1 MEMYEMPKILGGD
14 FLKAF
19 KQAQERLD
27 AINLSPLNRDKRS
40 ELDLICLHRMVTAKE
55 TEDYIKFAIP
65 MESPDEIIALARTR
79 FANMI
84 IERMKN
90 EIIDALIA
98 RGYINLELYRFN
110 DMAWRIDMTLAALK
124 PKIILKDDLNLTTQ
138 LKAD

>member
-27 AINLSPLNRDKRS
+27 AINLSPLNREKRS
-40 ELDLICLHRMVTAKE
+40 EPDLICLHRMVTAKE

-65 MESPDEIIALARTR
+65 MESSDEIIALARTR

-98 RGYINLELYRFN
+98 GGYINLELYRFN